1 MSQLTLHET
10 LEINMHHSA
19 EATTVNRDVVY
30 FLTKDMQPVYTAGLE
45 AHRGNKSDISYLKK
59 NSQSIH

>member
-1 MSQLTLHET
+1 
-10 LEINMHHSA
+10 MHHSA
-19 EATTVNRDVVY
+19 EATTLNRAVGY

-59 NSQSIH
+59 ISQDIH